1 MELDIHFE
9 TKVTLTA
16 KDLGK
21 DITDLDG
28 ILEKKIKEQY
38 EGKCSRNGYVLPDTV
53 HLVSRSIGM
62 VEKGRYTGDIL
73 FFAEASAKVLQ
84 PPDGIE
90 IEGIVVRQNRMGMY
104 IDYMKAIRVMV
115 PRDLHIG
122 ELEFNEG
129 VKIGDTVRVE
139 IKKSRYQVNDTSI
152 LSVGIFKGKVGGVEA
167 KKTEEEFTEVVEAE
181 GEAEGEGEG
190 EGEAEAEAE
199 GEAEGEVEDEGDVE
213 DEAEGEAED
222 EAEADNAEEKGEEE

>member
-1 MELDIHFE
+1 
-9 TKVTLTA
+9 
-16 KDLGK
+16 
-21 DITDLDG
+21 
-28 ILEKKIKEQY
+28 
-38 EGKCSRNGYVLPDTV
+38 
-53 HLVSRSIGM
+53 M

-152 LSVGIFKGKVGGVEA
+152 LSVGIFKGKVGGVAA

-181 GEAEGEGEG
+181 AEAEV
-190 EGEAEAEAE
+190 EAEAEAE
-199 GEAEGEVEDEGDVE
+199 AEIEDEVEDEVE
-213 DEAEGEAED
+213 DEAQ
-222 EAEADNAEEKGEEE
+222 ADNAEEKGEEE

>member
-152 LSVGIFKGKVGGVEA
+152 LSVGIFKGKVGGVAA
-167 KKTEEEFTEVVEAE
+167 KKAEEEFTEVVEAE
-181 GEAEGEGEG
+181 A
-190 EGEAEAEAE
+190 EAEAEAE
-199 GEAEGEVEDEGDVE
+199 VEAEAEDEEEDEEEGENEDEVEDE
-213 DEAEGEAED
+213 AQ
-222 EAEADNAEEKGEEE
+222 ADNAEEKGEEE

>member
-28 ILEKKIKEQY
+28 VLEKKIKEQY
-38 EGKCSRNGYVLPDTV
+38 EGKCSRNGYVLPDTI

-152 LSVGIFKGKVGGVEA
+152 LSVGIFKGKVGGVGA

-181 GEAEGEGEG
+181 GEAEAEAEAEAEVEG
-190 EGEAEAEAE
+190 EAEAE
-199 GEAEGEVEDEGDVE
+199 GEAEVE
-213 DEAEGEAED
+213 DEAEAED
-222 EAEADNAEEKGEEE
+222 VSAEEKGEEE

>member
-28 ILEKKIKEQY
+28 LLEKKIKEQY

-152 LSVGIFKGKVGGVEA
+152 LSVGIFKGKVGGVGA
-167 KKTEEEFTEVVEAE
+167 KKTEEEFTEVAEAE
-181 GEAEGEGEG
+181 GEAEV

-199 GEAEGEVEDEGDVE
+199 AEVEVEGEVEDEVE
-213 DEAEGEAED
+213 DEGEAEGEAEVED
-222 EAEADNAEEKGEEE
+222 EDVSAEEKGEEE